1 MKRILVVDDD
11 HAILDYVERI
21 LGRLY
26 DITVAQDAVDALAI
40 AARLDRLDLVIAD
53 YVMPAITG
61 DELIAR
67 VHQLWPQARALFM
80 SGYPALVAS
89 QVRPVHICLRKP
101 VPPNLLRDTVEYLVR
116 DTGPAKT
123 EDPAASTLGSN
134 GDDRR

>member
-11 HAILDYVERI
+11 RAILDYVQRV
-21 LGRLY
+21 LGRAY
-26 DITVAQDAVDALAI
+26 DVMVAQDAVEALSI

-61 DELIAR
+61 DELVGRIHELR
-67 VHQLWPQARALFM
+67 PEARALFL

-89 QVRPVHICLRKP
+89 QVRPMHICLRKP

-116 DTGPAKT
+116 DAAAVKGV
-123 EDPAASTLGSN
+123 EPAAANRSRS
-134 GDDRR
+134 DDRG